1 MEDAERRWGRGAP
14 KRDESKRDGTNKAVN
29 LKAKADAILA
39 AKQQTELESNLD
51 ALHMQRG

>member
-1 MEDAERRWGRGAP
+1 MEDAERRWGGGP